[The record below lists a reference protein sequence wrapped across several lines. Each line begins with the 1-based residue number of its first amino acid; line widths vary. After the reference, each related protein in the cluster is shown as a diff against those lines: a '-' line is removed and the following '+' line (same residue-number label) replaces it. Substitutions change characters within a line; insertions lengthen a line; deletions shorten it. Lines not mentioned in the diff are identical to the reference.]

1 MARAS
6 KSILVDIFDKKSSFV
21 VLHFEINYIVLF
33 SFISILLFNYF
44 LLFHLCCRF
53 MGFLVWSLSIRLA
66 YLTDDT
72 GQNRTWSQLV
82 GLPLQC
88 QSIFHQNWLG
98 PCSVVS
104 GRSHASWRSLIM
116 TFSESTMEQHT
127 ETEQNLSSYNFR
139 LITWH
144 VDIK

>member
-53 MGFLVWSLSIRLA
+53 MGFLAWSLSIRLA

-104 GRSHASWRSLIM
+104 GRSHASWRSLSWLFLKAQWNSTQKPDKTCLLI
-116 TFSESTMEQHT
+116 TFW
-127 ETEQNLSSYNFR
+127 